1 MTARPGNDPPAP
13 YVGLRPF
20 EFHEAPL
27 FYGRGEHIAEM
38 VRTLRKGHFL
48 AVVGSSG
55 SGKSSLVRA
64 GLLPAIA
71 AGFMDG
77 GEEAADWRFVIM
89 RPGLDPYENLLRELL
104 PQVAPGQSLDS
115 ATIEFRRQTLRGGP
129 RGLIE
134 AVADSLLPEPAR
146 LVVLVDQF
154 EEIFRFL
161 ERGSP
166 STPDDGSS
174 LADRRN
180 ATLAF
185 VDMLLA
191 TTAEGDPHVYVV
203 LTMRSEYLGEC
214 EAFLGLGRRG

>member
-1 MTARPGNDPPAP
+1 MKSHPENDPPAP

-77 GEEAADWRFVIM
+77 GEEASDWRFVIM

-104 PQVAPGQSLDS
+104 PRGCNCVALS
-115 ATIEFRRQTLRGGP
+115 ICRG
-129 RGLIE
+129 
-134 AVADSLLPEPAR
+134 
-146 LVVLVDQF
+146 
-154 EEIFRFL
+154 
-161 ERGSP
+161 
-166 STPDDGSS
+166 
-174 LADRRN
+174 
-180 ATLAF
+180 
-185 VDMLLA
+185 
-191 TTAEGDPHVYVV
+191 
-203 LTMRSEYLGEC
+203 RSG
-214 EAFLGLGRRG
+214 EAFISHQL